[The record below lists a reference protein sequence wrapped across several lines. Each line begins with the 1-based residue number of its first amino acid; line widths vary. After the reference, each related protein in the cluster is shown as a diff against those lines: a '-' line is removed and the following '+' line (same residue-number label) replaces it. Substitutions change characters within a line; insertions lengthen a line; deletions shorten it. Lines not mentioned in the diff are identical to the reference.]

1 MIGVGTLLGEVFS
14 PSMRKRLGQAG
25 ISLVRSSDAAL
36 ALCRGLEGAVA
47 GAGPAGRLYTCLP
60 TLALSADRR
69 HHYRALAEQA
79 ALVAI
84 WATPANLATGS
95 ELADLGDRVWIA
107 PLESEGPLSGSW
119 FVLVNGPGDA
129 AVLLADV
136 ESPSVEPPSVE
147 SPPAGGPPT
156 VRATLSADLK
166 LVGEIETLLREQVE
180 LAPVK
185 LDPAPAGDRPRPAAL
200 ERVVDALTGE
210 LDDALTERHGLLRD
224 RGEVSRLIAHD
235 LKGPLG
241 FITGMAELM
250 LMDRYGE
257 LPEEVRGHLTEMIR
271 QGDRAVELLDQ
282 VAIAHRLEAGD
293 LRIRRADVDTR
304 RLIEQAVAMTAA
316 EAAEHGRRVVVRSG
330 EGPVPAS
337 LDRRLVERTIA
348 ILISHVVRNGAG
360 EGDVTLDVDRRG
372 RELVVDVRRERP
384 GARPAD
390 LPDKTV
396 RPAADDARTAPS
408 REALDF
414 RFCTL
419 AAQAHGGSLVVES
432 GDSGVAVCRVAL
444 PLD

>member
-1 MIGVGTLLGEVFS
+1 VGTLLGEVFS
-14 PSMRKRLGQAG
+14 PSMRERLGQAG
-25 ISLVRSSDAAL
+25 TSLVRSSDAAL
-36 ALCRGLEGAVA
+36 ALCRGLECAVA
-47 GAGPAGRLYTCLP
+47 GAGPGGRLYTCLP
-60 TLALSADRR
+60 TLGLSADRR

-79 ALVAI
+79 ALVTI
-84 WATPANLATGS
+84 WAAPADLATGS
-95 ELADLGDRVWIA
+95 ELSDLGDRVRIA
-107 PLESEGPLSGSW
+107 PLEPEGPSAGSW
-119 FVLVNGPGDA
+119 FVLVNGPDDA
-129 AVLLADV
+129 AVLLADI
-136 ESPSVEPPSVE
+136 E
-147 SPPAGGPPT
+147 SPPTSGPTT
-156 VRATLSADLK
+156 VRATLSAHPK
-166 LVGEIETLLREQVE
+166 LVGEIETHLREQVG
-180 LAPVK
+180 LAPTT
-185 LDPAPAGDRPRPAAL
+185 LHSTPAGDRPRSAAL
-200 ERVVDALTGE
+200 ERVVDALTAE
-210 LDDALTERHGLLRD
+210 LDDALTGQHRLLRE

-330 EGPVPAS
+330 GGPVPAS

-348 ILISHVVRNGAG
+348 VLISHVLRNGAG
-360 EGDVTLDVDRRG
+360 EGDVTLDVDRQG
-372 RELVVDVRRERP
+372 RELLVDVRRERP

-396 RPAADDARTAPS
+396 RPAADDARTAPA

-419 AAQAHGGSLVVES
+419 VAQAHGGSFVVES
-432 GDSGVAVCRVAL
+432 GVGGVAVCRVAL
-444 PLD
+444 PLG